1 MKGFCFRAG
10 LCLLVVGLLVLV
22 SGIACATMPARPD
35 DVLWSKT
42 IPGNGDHNCW
52 AIARTTDGGY
62 VLGGLSANGTNASA
76 YSAKTD
82 GYGSLLWENNS
93 MPGSV
98 MFNDVV
104 SLPDGSFVF
113 AGAYGG
119 DSTNS
124 SQQGFLVKTGA
135 DGHQV
140 FARTYGMGDSLHFS
154 RVLAEDDGSLVA
166 LGFGNNLSSSGTVGT
181 YLYLQKTDADGNV
194 LWSKQ
199 YDATNSA
206 LTFAITCNSLVKAS
220 DGGYVIAGHIF
231 SIDWHYT
238 DAYLLKVDAAGNKLW
253 DARYKGSGYV
263 DIFTLCSADDNGY
276 LLAGQ
281 ISNPPATNLYLLRVT
296 ANGTSLWNRTCDVT
310 TAAQDIIQASDG
322 GFVLAC
328 GKNITKVNSDGD
340 MEWERSFGMNNSLN
354 RVVEAADHSYVF
366 GGYSETSGGNISL
379 WLVDIGTTKGPGI
392 TPEGCCWPA
401 LVLPAVV
408 ISVVALRR
416 RRPA

>member
-1 MKGFCFRAG
+1 M
-10 LCLLVVGLLVLV
+10 VVFVLVLV
-22 SGIACATMPARPD
+22 SGIASATMPARPD
-35 DVLWSKT
+35 DVLWSQT
-42 IPGNGDHNCW
+42 FTGNGDHNCW

-62 VLGGLSANGTNASA
+62 VLGGLSVNGTNVSA

-82 GYGSLLWENNS
+82 GNGSVLWENNS
-93 MPGSV
+93 LPGSV

-104 SLPDGSFVF
+104 CLPDGSFVF
-113 AGAYGG
+113 AGYFGG

-124 SQQGFLVKTGA
+124 SLQGFLVKTDAG
-135 DGHQV
+135 GRQV
-140 FARTYGMGDSLHFS
+140 FAHTYGMGDSLYFS

-166 LGFGNNLSSSGTVGT
+166 FGFGNNLSSSSTGGT

-206 LTFAITCNSLVKAS
+206 LTFSLTGNSLVKAP

-263 DIFTLCSADDNGY
+263 GISTLCTAGDDSY

-296 ANGTSLWNRTCDVT
+296 ANGTGLWNRTCAVT

-328 GKNITKVNSDGD
+328 GKNITKVNRNGD
-340 MEWERSFGMNNSLN
+340 EEWERGFGTGNYSLN
-354 RVVEAADHSYVF
+354 CVTEATDGSYVF
-366 GGYSETSGGNISL
+366 GGYTETPGGNISF
-379 WLVDIGTTKGPGI
+379 WLLDIGMTKGPGV
-392 TPEGCCWPA
+392 TPGTCCWPA

-416 RRPA
+416 RRQG